1 MLQGWR
7 PSGVGMPDVSLREWR
22 ESAAEGASTIIGH
35 LQSAGV
41 PSGCQKYVPT
51 SCYFLPG
58 GAGVCCRETVIDC
71 THNAP
76 F

>member
-7 PSGVGMPDVSLREWR
+7 PLGVGMPDVSLREWR

-35 LQSAGV
+35 LQSSAV

-58 GAGVCCRETVIDC
+58 MGRRLSSSVHT
-71 THNAP
+71 
-76 F
+76 